1 VIPKQAANHKS
12 KKLPTTS
19 DNKQAVF
26 IELPFMEETSLQ
38 EGTVTKFQERT
49 LAGSSGDTVN
59 GSQKRKRKVTVEGV
73 TASKNNQVLTP
84 VAREIPVVESNGIS
98 TAQEKGDEFS
108 AQETTEVVD
117 SKEKSGVAKKTL
129 MLDEKVG
136 ATRKNSALKMKKK
149 AVKEAAKPEE
159 KLQELSRSVIVEDS
173 IYGKPHPWA
182 ALSDTTLSRKTIS
195 ELTSFLSDRGADV
208 TANGKPLSK
217 KEILI
222 KVRSM
227 L

>member
-1 VIPKQAANHKS
+1 VL
-12 KKLPTTS
+12 KLLFLCFLSLSIFFKGP
-19 DNKQAVF
+19 
-26 IELPFMEETSLQ
+26 LQ
-38 EGTVTKFQERT
+38 EATLGNGT
-49 LAGSSGDTVN
+49 G
-59 GSQKRKRKVTVEGV
+59 
-73 TASKNNQVLTP
+73 TAT
-84 VAREIPVVESNGIS
+84 I
-98 TAQEKGDEFS
+98 TS
-108 AQETTEVVD
+108 ATEVVD
-117 SKEKSGVAKKTL
+117 SKEKSGVAKKEQEKQKFKTL

>member
-1 VIPKQAANHKS
+1 
-12 KKLPTTS
+12 
-19 DNKQAVF
+19 
-26 IELPFMEETSLQ
+26 
-38 EGTVTKFQERT
+38 
-49 LAGSSGDTVN
+49 
-59 GSQKRKRKVTVEGV
+59 
-73 TASKNNQVLTP
+73 
-84 VAREIPVVESNGIS
+84 VESNGIS

-117 SKEKSGVAKKTL
+117 SKEKSGVAKKEQEKQKFKTL